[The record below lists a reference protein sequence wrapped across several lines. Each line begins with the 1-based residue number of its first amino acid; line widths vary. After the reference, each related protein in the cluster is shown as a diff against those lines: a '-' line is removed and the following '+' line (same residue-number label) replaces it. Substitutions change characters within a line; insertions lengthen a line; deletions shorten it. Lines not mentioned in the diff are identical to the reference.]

1 MNDKIVVYYKVA
13 RIDLGENVKLPGEKI
28 ALIEEF
34 ESGSGTYEQNGVI
47 RASGVGKV
55 TIDFKKRIV
64 KVDQTKKAPLPKAGD
79 TVVGFIDMV
88 PGNMV
93 SMRILYVNNKK
104 SEAGFTAISLMRS
117 GRGRRGV
124 MFKVGDLVR
133 AKVVSLLNANIHVDF
148 RDSNLG
154 VIYTVCHSCGGNVV
168 RVDGRVKC
176 IECGT
181 TEERKLAEDYGK
193 VNLLLQGN

>member
-1 MNDKIVVYYKVA
+1 MIGK
-13 RIDLGENVKLPGEKI
+13 NVKLPGEKI

-34 ESGSGTYEQNGVI
+34 DAGNGTYEDNGVI
-47 RASGVGKV
+47 RASGIGTVLF
-55 TIDFKKRIV
+55 DYKKRIV
-64 KVDQTKKAPLPKAGD
+64 QVEKKNKAQLPKAGD
-79 TVVGFIDMV
+79 IVVGFIDMV

-104 SEAGFTAISLMRS
+104 TDSRFTAISLMRG

-124 MFKVGDLVR
+124 MFKIGDLVKAR
-133 AKVVSLLNANIHVDF
+133 VVSLLNANIHVDF

-154 VIYTVCHSCGGNVV
+154 VIYTVCHSCGGSVV

-181 TEERKLAEDYGK
+181 TEERKLVQDYGK
-193 VNLLLQGN
+193 ANMVSQGN